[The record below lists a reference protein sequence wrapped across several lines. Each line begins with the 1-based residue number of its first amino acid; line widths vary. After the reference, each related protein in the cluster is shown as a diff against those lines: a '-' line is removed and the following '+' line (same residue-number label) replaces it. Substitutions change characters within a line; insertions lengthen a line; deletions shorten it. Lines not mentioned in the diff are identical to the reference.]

1 MSNINNQDLLYVINN
16 WNTTHDLELS
26 FNSLTN
32 IDISS
37 NDISFNNLTGDFK
50 NTLDNSLSNIDSS
63 INNII
68 DRLINDF
75 YTNNEID
82 NSFGA
87 IYDKYNDL
95 YDISYIDN
103 SFTNINNNINDIS
116 ICEKIEIETSFNTV
130 NDRLHEIDSSFL
142 NVNTKL
148 NTIDTS
154 IRNILHYDISFYGEK
169 TFDSDITITKNLKTS
184 SDFIIILSNGG
195 NVTISGDLQVDG
207 IETTIKSNTV
217 DISDKTILLASNS
230 SSLSQ
235 ADGAGIKIYN
245 KSDDNPSILYN
256 DNSGCW
262 KTNIGLD
269 ISGKI
274 TVKDNDFSM
283 KVTNNSNK
291 KLDISMSNGHYVS
304 INGNLNVTGD
314 ISNNIF
320 TNISNLNT
328 IYQNTFINNN
338 ISVNDISSSTIS
350 THNVTSNSINS
361 KNLYFNDLHSRP
373 KHVTTYNEYIDI
385 SVGDIFTYND
395 SSGIKLAYKI
405 PNN

>member
-1 MSNINNQDLLYVINN
+1 MSNINNKDLQYVIDN
-16 WNTTHDLELS
+16 WNKTHNLELS
-26 FNSLTN
+26 FNNLTN
-32 IDISS
+32 ININS
-37 NDISFNNLTGDFK
+37 NAISFNNLTGNFK

-63 INNII
+63 INDII
-68 DRLINDF
+68 YKLINDF

-87 IYDKYNDL
+87 IYNKYDNL
-95 YDISYIDN
+95 YDIEYINNSFDNIDN
-103 SFTNINNNINDIS
+103 SINNIS
-116 ICEKIEIETSFNTV
+116 ICTKNEIETSFNTV
-130 NDRLHEIDSSFL
+130 NTRLNEIDTSFL
-142 NVNTKL
+142 DVNTKF
-148 NTIDTS
+148 NSIDTS
-154 IRNILHYDISFYGEK
+154 MQYILNNDISFSGKK
-169 TFDSDITITKNLKTS
+169 TFKDDITILGNLITS
-184 SDFIIILSNGG
+184 IITPSSNNGK
-195 NVTISGDLQVDG
+195 VTINGDLQVG
-207 IETTIKSNTV
+207 GTEITIHSNIV

-230 SSLSQ
+230 NALSQ
-235 ADGAGIKIYN
+235 ADDAGIKIYR
-245 KSDDNPSILYN
+245 SDNNNPSILYN
-256 DNSGCW
+256 HNSSCW

-274 TVKDNDFSM
+274 NVKDNDFSM
-283 KVTNNSNK
+283 KVTDNSNK
-291 KLDISMSNGHYVS
+291 KLDISMSNDDYVL

-328 IYQNTFINNN
+328 RYKNTFINNN

-361 KNLYFNDLHSRP
+361 KNLYFYDLHSRP

-385 SVGDIFTYND
+385 SINDLFTYND

-405 PNN
+405 LNN